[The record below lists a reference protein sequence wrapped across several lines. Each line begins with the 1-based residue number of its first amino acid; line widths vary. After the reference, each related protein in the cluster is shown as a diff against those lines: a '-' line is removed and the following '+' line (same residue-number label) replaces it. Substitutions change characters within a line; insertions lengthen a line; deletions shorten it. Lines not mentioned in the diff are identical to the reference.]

1 MNDILKNIFLFFL
14 LVFAQVIVFNNIL
27 FWGYLNPLPYIL
39 FIIVY
44 PLKKDRGFFLI
55 ISFLLGLCIDFFMD
69 SGGINAAVTLFI
81 AYIRLP
87 LLKSLLRKTD
97 IDFTLF
103 NVGKLPF
110 TKLMSYIAILTF
122 SHHFLIYYLEY
133 FKLSSLGTVFLRAFS
148 TGIFTIILLIF
159 SLILMNKSK

>member
-69 SGGINAAVTLFI
+69 SGGINAAATLFI

-97 IDFTLF
+97 IDFALF